1 MEQLEFLTEVQD
13 LRKVWPHEA
22 LDFTPWLAKDE
33 NIAILANEIGME
45 IAVDGTESAVGDF
58 SVDIIATDI
67 ATGQKVIIENQ
78 LEDTNHDHLGKLI
91 TYAAGKDA
99 QTIIWVVKH
108 AREEHR
114 AAIEWLNNHTD
125 DDIGFFLCEI
135 HLYKVG
141 GSNPAVKFSVIEKPN
156 DWIKS
161 VKKNQQQTESQQFR
175 LDYWTA
181 FNEYAYANAQFA
193 RQFGKRKASN
203 KMWMNLSIGSSVY
216 DICLRAV
223 KTENL
228 LVVELYI
235 RGDKDLYHQLFEK
248 QNAIEQ
254 ELGVT
259 LDWREL
265 PEKKA
270 SRIMLTRQV
279 NFDDR
284 SAWNAQFD
292 WMMEMAL
299 KFKKYSRSTYNM
311 KMPPEAMPP
320 GAFFNFPALSA
331 CPFSLLHF
339 PQFFHR
345 KLRMAVRAGKIRI
358 AEVNCANHPAV
369 FRGKI
374 VVLRFFGT
382 GVHQMMR
389 RFHCECCL
397 AMRAEMLLHEH
408 KDRMRDGVLDIFHQ
422 DSLLPP

>member
-1 MEQLEFLTEVQD
+1 MEQLEVLTEVQD

-33 NIAILANEIGME
+33 NIAILGNEIGME

-91 TYAAGKDA
+91 TYAAGKEA
-99 QTIIWVVKH
+99 RTIIWVVKH

-141 GSNPAVKFSVIEKPN
+141 SSNPAVKFSVIEKPN

-181 FNEYAYANAQFA
+181 FNDYAYANAQFA
-193 RQFGKRKASN
+193 RTFGKRKATTDHW
-203 KMWMNLSIGSSVY
+203 KNLSIGSSVY
-216 DICLRAV
+216 HICLNAL
-223 KTENL
+223 KTENRI
-228 LVVELYI
+228 VVELYI
-235 RGDKDLYHQLFEK
+235 QDDKNLFHQLFASK
-248 QNAIEQ
+248 DAIEE
-254 ELGVT
+254 ELGVS

-265 PEKKA
+265 PGKKA

-279 NFDDR
+279 DFDNR

-292 WMMEMAL
+292 WMMEMSL
-299 KFKKYSRSTYNM
+299 KFKK
-311 KMPPEAMPP
+311 
-320 GAFFNFPALSA
+320 
-331 CPFSLLHF
+331 
-339 PQFFHR
+339 
-345 KLRMAVRAGKIRI
+345 
-358 AEVNCANHPAV
+358 V
-369 FRGKI
+369 FKKY
-374 VVLRFFGT
+374 L
-382 GVHQMMR
+382 
-389 RFHCECCL
+389 
-397 AMRAEMLLHEH
+397 
-408 KDRMRDGVLDIFHQ
+408 
-422 DSLLPP
+422 

>member
-1 MEQLEFLTEVQD
+1 MEQLEVLTEVQD

-33 NIAILANEIGME
+33 NIAILGNEIGME

-141 GSNPAVKFSVIEKPN
+141 SSNPAVKFSVIEKPN

-223 KTENL
+223 KA
-228 LVVELYI
+228 
-235 RGDKDLYHQLFEK
+235 DFLF
-248 QNAIEQ
+248 
-254 ELGVT
+254 
-259 LDWREL
+259 
-265 PEKKA
+265 
-270 SRIMLTRQV
+270 
-279 NFDDR
+279 
-284 SAWNAQFD
+284 
-292 WMMEMAL
+292 
-299 KFKKYSRSTYNM
+299 
-311 KMPPEAMPP
+311 
-320 GAFFNFPALSA
+320 
-331 CPFSLLHF
+331 
-339 PQFFHR
+339 
-345 KLRMAVRAGKIRI
+345 
-358 AEVNCANHPAV
+358 
-369 FRGKI
+369 
-374 VVLRFFGT
+374 
-382 GVHQMMR
+382 
-389 RFHCECCL
+389 
-397 AMRAEMLLHEH
+397 
-408 KDRMRDGVLDIFHQ
+408 
-422 DSLLPP
+422 